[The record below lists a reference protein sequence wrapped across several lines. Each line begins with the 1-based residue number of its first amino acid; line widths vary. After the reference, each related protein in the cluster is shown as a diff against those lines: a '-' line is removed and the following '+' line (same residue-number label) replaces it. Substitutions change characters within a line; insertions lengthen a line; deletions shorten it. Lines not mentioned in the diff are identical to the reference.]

1 MRTDRPGTYSLE
13 ALSATPA
20 PQIYETDPLIIRD
33 RMIDYFEKQTGRK
46 LYNAQVEMYLIETWA
61 YGLSLASQE
70 AQAQALD
77 YLVAYATESGL
88 TELAANRWTPRLQA
102 AKASVMLTFLLTDR
116 RNQNVLIPAGTRV
129 RGGNGNDVFLTTHD
143 ATIEAGQTAVDVL
156 ALASV
161 AGARPNDLKAQSIT
175 SLLDP
180 IAGVAVT
187 NNSAPDGG
195 ADIEPLD
202 AWRLRIANAPERISR
217 AGPADAYRETVMG
230 TSSQIVDCAIVR
242 PQPCYID
249 IYVLTA
255 AGNAGAALKKQVF
268 DALDPE
274 TIRPLGDEVT
284 MKDCEA
290 LSCAPHIVIR
300 CIAGASIIE
309 KEARKLIDEVK
320 EAWRERLGG
329 NIAPSDLA
337 DPIKHIAGV
346 LDVDVQNLSFLNLQP
361 WQFMAEANTTIEMR
375 LVNG

>member
-46 LYNAQVEMYLIETWA
+46 LYAAQVEMYLIETWA
-61 YGLSLASQE
+61 YGLSLAGQE
-70 AQAQALD
+70 AQAQALE
-77 YLVAYATESGL
+77 YLVAYASENGL

-102 AKASVMLTFLLTDR
+102 AKASVILTFSLTAQ
-116 RNQNVLIPAGTRV
+116 RNQNVIIPAGTRV
-129 RGGNGNDVFLTTHD
+129 RGGNGNDVFLTQND

-195 ADIEPLD
+195 ADIEPLE

-242 PQPCYID
+242 PRPCYID

-274 TIRPLGDEVT
+274 AIRPLGDEVT
-284 MKDCEA
+284 MKDCDA
-290 LSCAPHIVIR
+290 LTCAPHVVIYCR
-300 CIAGASIIE
+300 AAAGVIE
-309 KEARKLIDEVK
+309 AQAKTLVDNVK
-320 EAWRERLGG
+320 TAWRERLGG
-329 NIAPSDLA
+329 IIAPSDLA

-346 LDVDVQNLSFLNLQP
+346 LDVDVQNLSFMNLQP

>member
-1 MRTDRPGTYSLE
+1 MRTDRPGVYSLE

-20 PQIYETDPLIIRD
+20 PRIYETDPLIIRD

-102 AKASVMLTFLLTDR
+102 AKASVMLTFSLTDR

-129 RGGNGNDVFLTTHD
+129 RGGNGNDVFLTQND

-255 AGNAGAALKKQVF
+255 GGNAGAALKKQVF

-320 EAWRERLGG
+320 EAWREKLGG

-346 LDVDVQNLSFLNLQP
+346 LDVDVQNLSFMNLQP